1 MATQRVGQGTNAL
14 STTNKNGKSDVKNKK
29 NDKQV
34 TGKKKGYVENEDMDL
49 SGSFLN
55 DPEFD
60 VEANMQVLKKTF
72 EKRMLLMQT
81 EFQAKVDTL
90 YDVLKTK
97 DEVIGKLQGEIGQL
111 KQTCNY
117 LTDETSVLKGQ
128 LKTQE
133 MSLSEAGKKYNT
145 IVDKAA
151 DLEDRSRRN
160 NLVFYNIP
168 EPEMPDRENCEDK
181 ILKLIEER
189 GIFDPGYEVHID
201 RAHRLG
207 RKKDGPDARPR
218 PLIARFT
225 YFKDKDHIIKNGR
238 KFKGTRVA
246 VSEDFSKLTLSIHQE
261 LRTQAQ
267 KAQGELS
274 TQPGQLKA
282 IINYKVTY
290 RRLLLTYTTNK
301 NNPAAPKFTRSF
313 SPNYISNTKK
323 WFMPSDRNTYA
334 NSSNV
339 HG

>member
-117 LTDETSVLKGQ
+117 LTEETTVLKGQ
-128 LKTQE
+128 LKIHE

-145 IVDKAA
+145 IVDKTA
-151 DLEDRSRRN
+151 DLEDWSKRN
-160 NLVFYNIP
+160 NLVLNNIP
-168 EPEMPDRENCEDK
+168 EPEMLDRENCEDK
-181 ILKLIEER
+181 ILKLIDEW
-189 GIFDPGYEVHID
+189 GIFEPGYELHID
-201 RAHRLG
+201 RAHCLG
-207 RKKDGPDARPR
+207 CKKDVPDARPR
-218 PLIARFT
+218 LDVLYRQGNYNLKMEA
-225 YFKDKDHIIKNGR
+225 
-238 KFKGTRVA
+238 
-246 VSEDFSKLTLSIHQE
+246 SSKVLE
-261 LRTQAQ
+261 
-267 KAQGELS
+267 
-274 TQPGQLKA
+274 
-282 IINYKVTY
+282 
-290 RRLLLTYTTNK
+290 
-301 NNPAAPKFTRSF
+301 
-313 SPNYISNTKK
+313 
-323 WFMPSDRNTYA
+323 
-334 NSSNV
+334 
-339 HG
+339 